1 MKVNYP
7 IPHKDNIVN
16 TKTSDAKVVK
26 AKHSLHSHG
35 MLFENELNLSNEYY
49 RNIGKALIYKKPTPV
64 QIVKVDYPT
73 RSKAKIVEGY
83 YKTPSTTDY
92 NGIYR
97 GKYIDY
103 EAKETNNLSFDFKHI
118 FEHQVEHL
126 RKVNEMGGI
135 AFVIIYFKKVDEVV
149 IMDITDFYK
158 LWIEGAKG
166 GRKSIKLETFREL
179 GVLVERGYNP
189 TLKYLDAVDY
199 KYFENN

>member
-7 IPHKDNIVN
+7 IPHTVNAKETKDNN
-16 TKTSDAKVVK
+16 SSTNLVK
-26 AKHSLHSHG
+26 HNIHTHG

-49 RNIGKALIYKKPTPV
+49 RNINKAIIYKKPTPV

-126 RKVNEMGGI
+126 HKVSLMGGI
-135 AFVIIYFKKVDEVV
+135 AFVIIYFKKVDE
-149 IMDITDFYK
+149 IYITDINKFYE
-158 LWIEGAKG
+158 LWINGKKD
-166 GRKSIKLETFREL
+166 GRRSIKLETFKEI
-179 GVLVERGYNP
+179 GALVPRSYTP
-189 TLKYLDAVDY
+189 PVDYLKAVDEI
-199 KYFENN
+199 YFK

>member
-7 IPHKDNIVN
+7 IPHKENNKISTNASENQV
-16 TKTSDAKVVK
+16 KV
-26 AKHSLHSHG
+26 KHSLHSHG

-49 RNIGKALIYKKPTPV
+49 RNINRAIIYKKPTPV
-64 QIVKVDYPT
+64 QIVKVDYPS

-126 RKVNEMGGI
+126 RKVSEMGGI

-149 IMDITDFYK
+149 IMDIADFYR

-179 GVLVERGYNP
+179 GVLVNRGYNP

>member
-16 TKTSDAKVVK
+16 SKTNDAKVVK

-49 RNIGKALIYKKPTPV
+49 RNIGRALIYKKPTPV

-118 FEHQVEHL
+118 FEHQVYGLAPTE
-126 RKVNEMGGI
+126 
-135 AFVIIYFKKVDEVV
+135 IIYRIATAYILGFDHTVS
-149 IMDITDFYK
+149 ITKHNLRQWDS
-158 LWIEGAKG
+158 L
-166 GRKSIKLETFREL
+166 KSIKQGTLEKDLAKLFPEMKSVKQACIVRH
-179 GVLVERGYNP
+179 
-189 TLKYLDAVDY
+189 D
-199 KYFENN
+199 

>member
-16 TKTSDAKVVK
+16 SKTNDAKVVK
-26 AKHSLHSHG
+26 AKRSLHSHG

-49 RNIGKALIYKKPTPV
+49 RNIGRALIYKKPTPV